1 MTTEEITI
9 DRRILR
15 TRQMLRDA
23 LIDLIEERGLEGL
36 TVRDLTHR
44 AGLNR
49 GTFYLHYKDI
59 QDLLEQSKEEV
70 LKGLTESV
78 TRAAERNC
86 VGSDAPRTGNDGKSP
101 PQVTQPHALG
111 AFEYFAQHSR
121 FFSVMM
127 GPNGDPCFFLE
138 WKKAM
143 MEDMK
148 KKSMKFQPDDNQ
160 LSIPRDYLVAYIV
173 SAHLGVIQHWLE
185 SGMELT
191 PQEMAALMTRLN
203 VLGPKRIFQSSSIG
217 EPPEYN
223 EALFAPTE
231 SAPRAYGGGNTE

>member
-1 MTTEEITI
+1 MSTEEFTI
-9 DRRILR
+9 DRRIVR
-15 TRQMLRDA
+15 TRRMLRDA

-36 TVRDLTHR
+36 TVRDLTQR

-86 VGSDAPRTGNDGKSP
+86 GDGKAGKTDNMGGSAP
-101 PQVTQPHALG
+101 PQIAHSNTLG
-111 AFEYFAQHSR
+111 AFEYFARHSR
-121 FFSVMM
+121 FFAVMM
-127 GPNGDPCFFLE
+127 GPKGDPCFFLE

-143 MEDMK
+143 MEDMT
-148 KKSMKFQPDDNQ
+148 KKSMKHQPDDSR
-160 LSIPRDYLVAYIV
+160 LPIPRDYLVAYIV
-173 SAHLGVIQHWLE
+173 SAHLGLIQHWLE
-185 SGMELT
+185 SGMKLT

-203 VLGPKRIFQSSSIG
+203 VLGPKRIFQSSSFA
-217 EPPEYN
+217 EPPE
-223 EALFAPTE
+223 
-231 SAPRAYGGGNTE
+231 

>member
-1 MTTEEITI
+1 METVELSV
-9 DRRILR
+9 DRRIVR
-15 TRQMLRDA
+15 TKQMLRDA

-36 TVRDLTHR
+36 TVRDLTQR

-49 GTFYLHYKDI
+49 GTFYLHYRDI
-59 QDLLEQSKEEV
+59 PDLLKQSKEEV

-78 TRAAERNC
+78 TKAAERMGAC
-86 VGSDAPRTGNDGKSP
+86 KESPASPTEQESRMPSAAPNPT
-101 PQVTQPHALG
+101 ALG
-111 AFEYFAQHSR
+111 AFEYFARHAR

-127 GPNGDPCFFLE
+127 GSNGDPCFFLE

-148 KKSMKFQPDDNQ
+148 RKSLIYQPDDTN

-185 SGMELT
+185 SGMELS

-203 VLGPKRIFQSSSIG
+203 VLGPKRIFQSSSIV
-217 EPPEYN
+217 EPPK
-223 EALFAPTE
+223 
-231 SAPRAYGGGNTE
+231 

>member
-1 MTTEEITI
+1 MTTDESTV

-36 TVRDLTHR
+36 TVRDLTQR

-49 GTFYLHYKDI
+49 GTFYLHYRDI

-78 TRAAERNC
+78 MRASERNC
-86 VGSDAPRTGNDGKSP
+86 SEPGTGN
-101 PQVTQPHALG
+101 PQQITQPGAIG
-111 AFEYFAQHSR
+111 AFEYFSRHSR
-121 FFSVMM
+121 FFAVMM

-143 MEDMK
+143 MEDMR
-148 KKSMKFQPDDNQ
+148 KKSMKFQPDDSR

-185 SGMELT
+185 SGMKLT
-191 PQEMAALMTRLN
+191 PQEMAALMTKLN
-203 VLGPKRIFQSSSIG
+203 ELGPKRIFRSSSLD
-217 EPPEYN
+217 EPPQ
-223 EALFAPTE
+223 
-231 SAPRAYGGGNTE
+231 

>member
-1 MTTEEITI
+1 MSTEEIPV

-36 TVRDLTHR
+36 TVRDLTQR

-49 GTFYLHYKDI
+49 GTFYLHYRDI

-78 TRAAERNC
+78 IRASERNC
-86 VGSDAPRTGNDGKSP
+86 SGPGAGKP
-101 PQVTQPHALG
+101 TEITQPSAVG
-111 AFEYFAQHSR
+111 AFEYFARHSR
-121 FFSVMM
+121 FFAVMM
-127 GPNGDPCFFLE
+127 GPNGDPCFFLD
-138 WKKAM
+138 WKRAM
-143 MEDMK
+143 MEDMR
-148 KKSMKFQPDDNQ
+148 KKSMKYQPDDSQ

-185 SGMELT
+185 SGMKLT
-191 PQEMAALMTRLN
+191 PEEMAALMTKLN
-203 VLGPKRIFQSSSIG
+203 VLGPKRIFRSSSFD
-217 EPPEYN
+217 EPPE
-223 EALFAPTE
+223 
-231 SAPRAYGGGNTE
+231 